1 MFAQHTSP
9 SPTVPQNKAT
19 LTYNAHLA
27 PLAVLEQD
35 GHVHLLHCVIEAI
48 QRRFHM
54 METRMLY
61 RVQVVRGDGDG
72 TETEHHQPTLPL

>member
-1 MFAQHTSP
+1 MFARHTSP
-9 SPTVPQNKAT
+9 SPNVPQNKAT
-19 LTYNAHLA
+19 LTYNAYLA

-54 METRMLY
+54 VETMMLY

-72 TETEHHQPTLPL
+72 TEPEHHQPTLPL